1 MKKFL
6 ALMLCVA
13 MTFACAACSK
23 PEEAPT
29 QTPATV
35 TEETTTD
42 AEEVSPEVK
51 QMLVDF
57 EAALV
62 DQLGEIPEPTG
73 EEKIGILIISL
84 TNPFWVTMK
93 DCYEAAAADLGITVE
108 VQTGTTEG
116 DTQSQLDTLMTMAD
130 MDYDAII
137 VSPIDG
143 TNLIPGIVK
152 CNENGIPVINLG
164 PGVDLE
170 AIKAAG
176 GHLDGK
182 ITVKFED
189 QGTIVANDMIAR
201 LPEGG
206 QVAILEGL
214 AGAGQS
220 VGRTK
225 GATDVFTAT
234 ENIDLVASQPC
245 DWDATKAYDATK
257 DLITAYPDLKGI
269 FACNDVMALAAVE
282 ALQAEGK
289 TDVLVYGVD
298 YTADAKAA
306 MEAGTMTGSMSYS
319 SVIYTKAALKM
330 GINLAQG
337 GTFEDNIYLPLTLV
351 TKDTV
356 AGFIGWK

>member
-57 EAALV
+57 ESALV

-152 CNENGIPVINLG
+152 CNENGIPVRGN
-164 PGVDLE
+164 
-170 AIKAAG
+170 
-176 GHLDGK
+176 
-182 ITVKFED
+182 
-189 QGTIVANDMIAR
+189 
-201 LPEGG
+201 
-206 QVAILEGL
+206 
-214 AGAGQS
+214 
-220 VGRTK
+220 GRR
-225 GATDVFTAT
+225 
-234 ENIDLVASQPC
+234 
-245 DWDATKAYDATK
+245 
-257 DLITAYPDLKGI
+257 
-269 FACNDVMALAAVE
+269 
-282 ALQAEGK
+282 
-289 TDVLVYGVD
+289 
-298 YTADAKAA
+298 
-306 MEAGTMTGSMSYS
+306 
-319 SVIYTKAALKM
+319 
-330 GINLAQG
+330 
-337 GTFEDNIYLPLTLV
+337 
-351 TKDTV
+351 
-356 AGFIGWK
+356 

>member
-1 MKKFL
+1 MKKFI
-6 ALMLCVA
+6 ALMVA
-13 MTFACAACSK
+13 AVMLFGVAACSSSTDEK
-23 PEEAPT
+23 KEDT
-29 QTPATV
+29 TTK
-35 TEETTTD
+35 TEETTTT
-42 AEEVSPEVK
+42 EEASDEIK
-51 QMLVDF
+51 QMLADF
-57 EAALV
+57 EASLV
-62 DQLGEIPEPTG
+62 EQIGEMPEATG
-73 EEKIGILIISL
+73 DEKIGVLIISL
-84 TNPFWVTMK
+84 TNPFWATMK
-93 DCYEAAAADLGITVE
+93 ECYESAAEELGITVE

-152 CNENGIPVINLG
+152 CNENNIPVINLG
-164 PGVDLE
+164 PGVDLDALE
-170 AIKAAG
+170 TAG

-189 QGTIVANDMIAR
+189 QGTIVASDMVTR

-214 AGAGQS
+214 SGAGQS

-225 GATDVFTAT
+225 GATDIFNLT
-234 ENIDLVASQPC
+234 EGIELVASQPC

-257 DLITAYPDLKGI
+257 DLIQAYPDLKGI
-269 FACNDVMALAAVE
+269 FACNDVMALAAIE

-306 MEAGTMTGSMSYS
+306 MEAGTMTGTMSYS
-319 SVIYTKAALKM
+319 SVIYTKAALQM
-330 GINLAQG
+330 GIKLSQG
-337 GTFEDNIYLPLTLV
+337 GTFENNIYLPLTLV
-351 TKDTV
+351 TKDNV
-356 AGFIGWK
+356 AGFTGWK